1 MVRLKRGR
9 DVMALPGPSPSRPGF
24 YFPVGACCF
33 VDRHASQRPADP
45 RTCWILPARML
56 AAVRMDDIN
65 HGAGAQAQAQ
75 AQDIDAFVFCFPKRQ
90 MPKTEGM

>member
-1 MVRLKRGR
+1 
-9 DVMALPGPSPSRPGF
+9 
-24 YFPVGACCF
+24 
-33 VDRHASQRPADP
+33 
-45 RTCWILPARML
+45 ML